1 MKVGGPVTRRK
12 SSEADVST
20 ERTPPVAA
28 ARFSKAH
35 EQPRREGRSAGPTPQ
50 GPPEAVSLIWRI
62 RNSATFGRLHRDG
75 LVARHGLLEIR
86 YLLGGEDPPRLAF
99 SVGRR
104 VGPAVA
110 RNRVRRR
117 LRAVMR
123 NIAASAPERLPSGD
137 YLVRVRPGAAEAD
150 TGRLR
155 HDVGAALERI
165 RRRGESA

>member
-1 MKVGGPVTRRK
+1 MTRRN

-20 ERTPPVAA
+20 ERTPSVAA

-50 GPPEAVSLIWRI
+50 GSPEAVSLIWRI
-62 RNSATFGRLHRDG
+62 RSSATFGRLHRDG
-75 LVARHGLLEIR
+75 LVSRHGLLEIR

-104 VGPAVA
+104 VGTAVA

-117 LRAVMR
+117 LRSVMR
-123 NIAASAPERLPSGD
+123 DVATSAPERLPSGD
-137 YLVRVRPGAAEAD
+137 YLIRVRPGAAEAD
-150 TGRLR
+150 TRRLR
-155 HDVGAALERI
+155 GDAEAALERI
-165 RRRGESA
+165 RRRRESA